1 MEAITLKSTFLCRF
15 YHFLIIVVC
24 RKKFLSDICAV
35 KIRLHY
41 IMQTGMRS
49 CFFREIFF
57 RTEEPIRVVVNI
69 WRFMKI
75 VILDGYSVNP
85 GDLSWNALGRWG
97 ELVVYDRT
105 APEDI
110 IGRCRG
116 AEIVLTNK
124 VPFSA
129 GTMSQLPALRYIG
142 VLATG
147 YNIIDTKA
155 AAAQGIVVTNIPAYS
170 TESVAQMVFAH
181 ILNITNGVGRYA
193 EQNRSGRWSH
203 SADFCYWDTPLV
215 ELSGKRMGIV
225 GLGHTGMAT
234 ARIAHAFGLSVY
246 AYTSKS
252 VDQLP
257 SYVHKA
263 SLDELF
269 SECDIVSLHCPL
281 TEKTHHMVDADRL
294 KMMKSSAILINT
306 GRGPLIDE
314 LAVAEALNESRLAA
328 FGADVLDVEP
338 ARADNPLLTARNSFL
353 TPHIAW
359 ATFEARKRL
368 LDICIENV
376 AAFIGGA
383 PIHVVD

>member
-1 MEAITLKSTFLCRF
+1 
-15 YHFLIIVVC
+15 
-24 RKKFLSDICAV
+24 
-35 KIRLHY
+35 
-41 IMQTGMRS
+41 
-49 CFFREIFF
+49 
-57 RTEEPIRVVVNI
+57 
-69 WRFMKI
+69 MKI

-85 GDLSWNALGRWG
+85 GDLSWNALGKRG

-110 IGRCRG
+110 IGRCRE

-225 GLGHTGMAT
+225 G
-234 ARIAHAFGLSVY
+234 
-246 AYTSKS
+246 
-252 VDQLP
+252 
-257 SYVHKA
+257 
-263 SLDELF
+263 
-269 SECDIVSLHCPL
+269 
-281 TEKTHHMVDADRL
+281 
-294 KMMKSSAILINT
+294 
-306 GRGPLIDE
+306 
-314 LAVAEALNESRLAA
+314 
-328 FGADVLDVEP
+328 
-338 ARADNPLLTARNSFL
+338 
-353 TPHIAW
+353 
-359 ATFEARKRL
+359 
-368 LDICIENV
+368 
-376 AAFIGGA
+376 
-383 PIHVVD
+383 